1 VQAAVFTAKP
11 DDNPSMPAPAG
22 ANLDI
27 GATMVEFGRL
37 GKKNTADAISRATGG
52 ERLAFTTLD
61 GLEKAISRAGDE
73 IHSQY
78 LLSFVPAASNKTDFH
93 QIQVAIPK
101 QPYAV
106 IRVRPGYWPE
116 K

>member
-1 VQAAVFTAKP
+1 
-11 DDNPSMPAPAG
+11 MPAPAG

-27 GATMVEFGRL
+27 GATMVEFARL
-37 GKKNTADAISRATGG
+37 GKKNTADAFARATGG
-52 ERLAFTTLD
+52 GRLAFTTLD
-61 GLEKAISRAGDE
+61 GLEKAISRAGEE

-78 LLSFVPAASNKTDFH
+78 LLSFVPAASTKSGFH

-106 IRVRPGYWPE
+106 IRVRPGYWAE